1 MRLVIEEGL
10 GTRINQW
17 DCWGGRGPKRRV
29 SPGKGGDHLPKI
41 IGGCV
46 ILLSE
51 KSNLV
56 SFVSEGS
63 HFVEKLSILITL
75 LKPLNFG
82 EVDD

>member
-29 SPGKGGDHLPKI
+29 
-41 IGGCV
+41 
-46 ILLSE
+46 LLSE

-63 HFVEKLSILITL
+63 HFIEKLSILITL